1 MCYNINM
8 SKIGD
13 YLDQHLVGEVI
24 TDGNSRLNFATD
36 SSILS
41 IAPHLIVMPRV
52 LDDVRKLARFA
63 WRLAERGQVL
73 PLTARGY
80 GNDVTGGAITSG
92 VILSFLP
99 HMNHIMQFDLRSNLI
114 LVQPGITLASLN
126 EAVSTHGLMFPIKT
140 SNDQAHT
147 IGGILGTNT
156 TGEQFAEYGSALDWV
171 DRLEVVLSNGEV
183 IQTGRLSRR
192 ELSEK
197 KGLET
202 LEGEIYRNIDSLIE
216 DNPETIDMISA
227 GTVLDNSGF
236 ALDRVKNKDGSFDLT
251 PLFVGS
257 QGTLGI
263 ITEVSLNLTP
273 MPKESSMM
281 VAAVTD
287 EQNLSDLTNR
297 LIDTEPCRLSFID
310 GDTLRLIREL
320 SGFEPWKMVTKSL
333 PRALVFMEYD
343 DKHQSRHIRQA
354 GKILDSAAVADAK
367 VALTPEDQ
375 AVLSALYDSTA
386 IVNNYIENGSSA
398 LPLVTDLAV
407 APENVFD
414 AVDKIRRV
422 LSRNHVQ
429 AGIWGNLAAG
439 TICIKPI
446 LNLASLGHRQIV
458 FRLLKELTEIAN
470 QFEGSITGGHGAGR
484 LLAPYAHTKYD
495 KETAEVFLKVEKIFD
510 PFNILNTDVKTL
522 TNQEDLVRY
531 LRKEYNNNRFGMFNP
546 RG

>member
-1 MCYNINM
+1 M

-24 TDGNSRLNFATD
+24 ENGNSRLNFATD

-41 IAPHLIVMPRV
+41 ITPHLIVMPRV

-80 GNDVTGGAITSG
+80 GNDVTGGAISSG
-92 VILSFLP
+92 VVLSFLP

-114 LVQPGITLASLN
+114 LVQPGITIATLN
-126 EAVSTHGLMFPIKT
+126 EAVGTHGLTFPIKT
-140 SNDQAHT
+140 DNDQAHT
-147 IGGILGTNT
+147 IGGVLGTNAVS
-156 TGEQFAEYGSALDWV
+156 ENFAEYGSALDWV
-171 DRLEVVLSNGEV
+171 DRLEVVLANGEV
-183 IQTGRLSRR
+183 IQTGRLNRR

-202 LEGEIYRNIDSLIE
+202 LEGEIYRSIDSLIE

-227 GTVLDNSGF
+227 GTTLDNGGF
-236 ALDRVKNKDGSFDLT
+236 ALDRVKGKDGSFDLT

-263 ITEVSLNLTP
+263 ITEMSLNLTP
-273 MPKESSMM
+273 TPKETSML

-297 LIDTEPCRLSFID
+297 LIDTNPCRLSFID
-310 GDTLRLIREL
+310 GDTLALIKEL
-320 SGFEPWKMVTKSL
+320 SGREPWKLVTKSL
-333 PRALVFMEYD
+333 PKALIFIEYD
-343 DKHQSRHIRQA
+343 DKHQNRHMRQA

-367 VALTPEDQ
+367 VAQTPEDQ
-375 AVLSALYDSTA
+375 AVLATLYDSTA
-386 IVNNYIENGSSA
+386 VVNNYSHNGNAA

-414 AVDKIRRV
+414 AIEKIRHA
-422 LSRNHVQ
+422 LSRDNIQ

-446 LNLASLGHRQIV
+446 LNLANLGHRQIV
-458 FRLLKELTEIAN
+458 FRTLKNLAEIAN
-470 QFEGSITGGHGAGR
+470 QLEGSITGSHGAGR
-484 LLAPYAHTKYD
+484 LLAPYARTKYD
-495 KETAEVFLKVEKIFD
+495 KETAEVFAKVEKIFD
-510 PFNILNTDVKTL
+510 PFNTLNTDVKTL

-531 LRKEYNNNRFGMFNP
+531 LRKEYNTNRFSMFNP

>member
-1 MCYNINM
+1 M

-24 TDGNSRLNFATD
+24 EDSNSRLNFATD

-41 IAPHLIVMPRV
+41 ITPHLIVMPRV

-73 PLTARGY
+73 PLTTRGY
-80 GNDVTGGAITSG
+80 GNDVTGGAISSG
-92 VILSFLP
+92 VVLSFLP

-114 LVQPGITLASLN
+114 LVQPGITIATLN
-126 EAVSTHGLMFPIKT
+126 EAVGTHGLTFPIKT
-140 SNDQAHT
+140 DNDQAHT
-147 IGGILGTNT
+147 IGGVLGTNAVS
-156 TGEQFAEYGSALDWV
+156 ENFAEYGSALDWV
-171 DRLEVVLSNGEV
+171 DRLEVVLANGEV
-183 IQTGRLSRR
+183 IQTGRLNRR

-202 LEGEIYRNIDSLIE
+202 LEGEIYRSIDSLIE

-227 GTVLDNSGF
+227 GTTLDNGGF
-236 ALDRVKNKDGSFDLT
+236 ALDRVKGKDGSFDLT

-263 ITEVSLNLTP
+263 ITEMSLNLTP
-273 MPKESSMM
+273 TPKETSML

-297 LIDTEPCRLSFID
+297 LIDTNPCRLSFID
-310 GDTLRLIREL
+310 GDTLALIKEL
-320 SGFEPWKMVTKSL
+320 SGREPWKLVTKSL
-333 PRALVFMEYD
+333 PKALIFIEYD
-343 DKHQSRHIRQA
+343 DKHQNRHMRQA

-367 VALTPEDQ
+367 VAQTPEDQ
-375 AVLSALYDSTA
+375 AVLATLYDSTA
-386 IVNNYIENGSSA
+386 VVNNYSHNGNAA
-398 LPLVTDLAV
+398 LPLATDLAV

-414 AVDKIRRV
+414 AIEKIRHA
-422 LSRNHVQ
+422 LSRDHIQ

-446 LNLASLGHRQIV
+446 LNLANLGHRQIV
-458 FRLLKELTEIAN
+458 FRTLKNIAEIAN
-470 QFEGSITGGHGAGR
+470 QLEGSITGSHGAGR
-484 LLAPYAHTKYD
+484 LLAPYARTKYD
-495 KETAEVFLKVEKIFD
+495 KETTEVFAKVEKIFD
-510 PFNILNTDVKTL
+510 PFNTLNTDVKTL
-522 TNQEDLVRY
+522 TDQEDLVRY
-531 LRKEYNNNRFGMFNP
+531 LRKEYNTNRFSMFNP